1 MKLRISC
8 YAEQSAQDPHP
19 QVLHNPTGDFELLES
34 ARKTAFEDANKPVI
48 RAHSILI
55 ETVDDG
61 SVEERWVRDG
71 ESEKF
76 VERKMPPR

>member
-1 MKLRISC
+1 MKLRISF
-8 YAEQSAQDPHP
+8 YAEPWDAHP
-19 QVLHNPTGDFELLES
+19 QILASPTEDFESLES
-34 ARKTAFEDANKPVI
+34 AREIAFEDANKPDI
-48 RAHSILI
+48 RAHSIII

-76 VERKMPPR
+76 VESNRRQ